1 MSQIDINLVE
11 DYETATDTMQSLLV
25 GRYYSITLN
34 GFELSEE
41 LNQWLSGSAKGLFEK
56 IGNHQLIA
64 RRCLTEIKFPSKI
77 NPKRQWLLYW
87 ELDSYAV
94 LVRAAFECL
103 LTLEHIY
110 LNSPSL
116 DELLLRY
123 NLWVLNQINAHN
135 KLVKE
140 VDPSS
145 ATSTAYGNAVN
156 EILKAVQSTQSYK
169 ALNKESQAKIDSLKT
184 YNSNAYWMIYI
195 DNNSL
200 ITVKGGWRGI
210 SKRLSPSLENVYGL
224 LSEMAHPTLLST
236 YIINGDKRPKLHF
249 QPNIHIALGLLVCSL
264 SIRAACLCYTDV
276 AAKFKELP
284 AKNQELINKQLKHW
298 LGDGSEL

>member
-25 GRYYSITLN
+25 GRYYPITLN
-34 GFELSEE
+34 GFKLPQELIQS
-41 LNQWLSGSAKGLFEK
+41 LSGSAKGLFER
-56 IGNHQLIA
+56 IGNHQLVA

-77 NPKRQWLLYW
+77 NPKIQWMLHW
-87 ELDSYAV
+87 ELDSYSV
-94 LVRAAFECL
+94 LVRSAFECL

-110 LNSPSL
+110 LNSPSV

-123 NLWVLNQINAHN
+123 NLWIFSQTRAYCKAIA
-135 KLVKE
+135 K
-140 VDPSS
+140 VDPSLVTS
-145 ATSTAYGNAVN
+145 AEN
-156 EILKAVQSTQSYK
+156 EVSKMLKATQSLPIYLTLDTK
-169 ALNKESQAKIDSLKT
+169 SQAIIDGMKD
-184 YNSNAYWMIYI
+184 YKKKAFWMYYI

-200 ITVKGGWRGI
+200 ELVDGSWKGI

-224 LSEMAHPTLLST
+224 LSEMAHPTLMST

-284 AKNQELINKQLKHW
+284 AQNQELINKQLKHW